1 MKKPTWRCRKGRDM
15 QVNHSEDLR
24 LVACNLAEEIREGR
38 WQHVKD
44 LRLKPAAA
52 CMELIDELRSRCP
65 GHDLSAYQRALAD
78 GMFGTR

>member
-1 MKKPTWRCRKGRDM
+1 M
-15 QVNHSEDLR
+15 DLR
-24 LVACNLAEEIREGR
+24 DLEELRLAACNLAEEIREGR

-52 CMELIDELRSRCP
+52 CLELIDELRSRCP